1 MKLNAFLKEYDALK
15 ENEQDAFLRSH
26 IKRTY
31 VPFMEKNNMA
41 ERAVK
46 ASCVFDDRYDPHS
59 SIFRMFKMLDMIEAY
74 TDIQFDRIKNG
85 KTLVDKIYD
94 EFQMRGLFDKL
105 ESELSI
111 RENSELDIVYM
122 DTRVDLEERM
132 TSNYAM
138 MEKFVERVE
147 DTIGVIGNSVN
158 DALEKAA
165 NSGLI
170 NDIIDSVQS
179 KYEIDS

>member
-41 ERAVK
+41 ERAAK
-46 ASCVFDDRYDPHS
+46 ASFVFDDRYDPHS
-59 SIFRMFKMLDMIEAY
+59 SVFRMFKKLDMIEAY
-74 TDIQFDRIKNG
+74 TDIEFDRIKDG
-85 KTLVDKIYD
+85 KTLVGKIYD

-111 RENSELDIVYM
+111 QENSEFDIVYM
-122 DTRVDLEERM
+122 DTRVDLEKRM
-132 TSNYAM
+132 TSQYAM
-138 MEKFVERVE
+138 ANDMAQRVE
-147 DTIGVIGNSVN
+147 NVMRTLGENIRTIAN
-158 DALEKAA
+158 DEKVRDLLEMIKEQA
-165 NSGLI
+165 
-170 NDIIDSVQS
+170 
-179 KYEIDS
+179 

>member
-41 ERAVK
+41 ERAAK
-46 ASCVFDDRYDPHS
+46 ASFVFDDRYNPHS

-74 TDIQFDRIKNG
+74 TDIQFDRIKDG

-111 RENSELDIVYM
+111 REKYELDIVYM
-122 DTRVDLEERM
+122 DTRVDLGERM

-138 MEKFVERVE
+138 MEKFVERINNVFKILNDNLE
-147 DTIGVIGNSVN
+147 SFINSSELIETINSI
-158 DALEKAA
+158 KA
-165 NSGLI
+165 
-170 NDIIDSVQS
+170 
-179 KYEIDS
+179 